1 MQPLV
6 AALATVLAWVTKP
19 LVRGAKALAEMLDVF
34 YRALA
39 RAWDAFVRQTLA
51 FRRDAAGTLAVG
63 ALVLVVT
70 VVGGIVVFL
79 ILSNL
84 ADPFFDALGTLLT
97 SFIDVELGS
106 NAVANTTE
114 VIIESMAYLVGIG
127 GALFLVGY
135 ALRATGI
142 GRKG

>member
-1 MQPLV
+1 MQPVL
-6 AALATVLAWVTKP
+6 AALVTFVSWVTKP
-19 LVRGAKALAEMLDVF
+19 FVRAANAVAEMLAVF

-39 RAWDAFVRQTLA
+39 RSWEGFVRRTMA
-51 FRRDAAGTLAVG
+51 FRSNQHGSLAIG
-63 ALVLVVT
+63 ALALIIS

-84 ADPFFDALGTLLT
+84 ADPFFTALGALLT

-114 VIIESMAYLVGIG
+114 VIIESFAYLVGIG

-135 ALRATGI
+135 ALRASGV